1 MSQASNRQPASSAL
15 IPKSLVL
22 GSLTLGSLTLGSLV
36 LGSLALPAPAE
47 AQQCPSEYTACDN
60 DGCCLSSE
68 QCCPTMAEGCC
79 SSSAPYCCGDGT
91 CAATPSQCASAG
103 RAACDGYD
111 VPCGGGCAPAGS
123 DCCDLAGH
131 YCPPES
137 MCTSET
143 TCVFGDRP
151 TLAQQVAVTLRPD
164 DVQGGRPSP
173 PFSDPEDATQRS
185 CSLRRPPPS
194 DEPSQLSWLALA
206 AALLCRRGVSRAGA
220 ARGARERRGPGVN
233 PAGRD

>member
-1 MSQASNRQPASSAL
+1 MSQASNRQPAPAAL
-15 IPKSLVL
+15 IPMRLVL
-22 GSLTLGSLTLGSLV
+22 ASLALGSF
-36 LGSLALPAPAE
+36 ALPAPVE

-60 DGCCLSSE
+60 GGCCLSSE

-79 SSSAPYCCGDGT
+79 SSSTPYCCGDGT

-123 DCCDLAGH
+123 DCCDGAGH

-137 MCTSET
+137 RCTSET

-151 TLAQQVAVTLRPD
+151 TLALEVAVTRQPD
-164 DVQGGRPSP
+164 EAPGARPSP
-173 PFSDPEDATQRS
+173 PFGDPEDPTQRS
-185 CSLRRPPPS
+185 CGLRPPASGAPS
-194 DEPSQLSWLALA
+194 RLSWLALA
-206 AALLCRRGVSRAGA
+206 AVWLWRRRTSRAGA
-220 ARGARERRGPGVN
+220 T
-233 PAGRD
+233 AG

>member
-1 MSQASNRQPASSAL
+1 VSIINMSQASIRQPALAAL
-15 IPKSLVL
+15 IPTSLVL
-22 GSLTLGSLTLGSLV
+22 GSLVLGSLV

-137 MCTSET
+137 MCTSGT

-151 TLAQQVAVTLRPD
+151 TLAQVVAVTLRPD
-164 DVQGGRPSP
+164 DVQSAGPSP

-185 CSLRRPPPS
+185 CSLRLPVAG
-194 DEPSQLSWLALA
+194 EPSRLSWLALA
-206 AALLCRRGVSRAGA
+206 AALLCRRRSSRAGA
-220 ARGARERRGPGVN
+220 APV
-233 PAGRD
+233 

>member
-1 MSQASNRQPASSAL
+1 MSQAPIRKPVLAAL
-15 IPKSLVL
+15 IQRGLFFVSPVL
-22 GSLTLGSLTLGSLV
+22 I
-36 LGSLALPAPAE
+36 SLALPALAE

-60 DGCCLSSE
+60 GGCCLSSE
-68 QCCPTMAEGCC
+68 QCCPTKAEGCC

-91 CAATPSQCASAG
+91 CAATPSQCTSTS
-103 RAACDGYD
+103 RAVCDGYD

-151 TLAQQVAVTLRPD
+151 TLALEVAVTPRPD
-164 DVQGGRPSP
+164 ELPGARLSP
-173 PFSDPEDATQRS
+173 PFRDPEDATQRS
-185 CSLRRPPPS
+185 CTLQQPAAGSASGLA
-194 DEPSQLSWLALA
+194 WLTLT
-206 AALLCRRGVSRAGA
+206 AALLRRRRTSRPGA
-220 ARGARERRGPGVN
+220 ARL
-233 PAGRD
+233 

>member
-1 MSQASNRQPASSAL
+1 MSSMSKASIRHHLSAAL
-15 IPKSLVL
+15 IPARVFSLGLVGL
-22 GSLTLGSLTLGSLV
+22 GLV
-36 LGSLALPAPAE
+36 VVELAWAGRAL

-60 DGCCLSSE
+60 GGCCLGSE

-103 RAACDGYD
+103 RARCDGYD

-143 TCVFGDRP
+143 TCVLGDVP
-151 TLAQQVAVTLRPD
+151 GLAREVAVPPRPD
-164 DVQGGRPSP
+164 EAPGLRLSP
-173 PFSDPEDATQRS
+173 PFRDPEDATERS
-185 CSLRRPPPS
+185 CSLRRTAAGEPSRLGWLALGAALLGRRRASRARSARAS
-194 DEPSQLSWLALA
+194 DEP
-206 AALLCRRGVSRAGA
+206 RRVRKPQS
-220 ARGARERRGPGVN
+220 
-233 PAGRD
+233 